1 MVGGLGKLIVQ
12 RRRDLGLSQ
21 QDLARKLGVPA
32 ANLSQLEHSA
42 SRWRSRLI
50 PALADALQVSQLELA
65 LAAGIIDD
73 LPPYPSAEESH
84 EVQDPLYP
92 ALSRDTMPLARPE
105 IRLRN
110 MMKDITPDEVEFLLA
125 VSATFLQRRQ
135 SGENISVSR
144 ASNGDAT
151 ISFAGGRENFVE
163 IEL

>member
-21 QDLARKLGVPA
+21 QDLARMLGVPA

-65 LAAGIIDD
+65 LTAGIIDD
-73 LPPYPSAEESH
+73 LPPYPSAEGSNEID
-84 EVQDPLYP
+84 DPLYP
-92 ALSRDTMPLARPE
+92 ALSRDPMPHEQPE
-105 IRLRN
+105 IRLGN
-110 MMKDITPDEVEFLLA
+110 VVKDLTPDEIEFLLA
-125 VSATFLQRRQ
+125 VSATFLRHHQ
-135 SGENISVSR
+135 SGESKSVSR
-144 ASNGDAT
+144 ASNGDAH
-151 ISFAGGRENFVE
+151 IVSSGGREHLVE